1 VNTVTIAMSVFA
13 CAFGGAM
20 VGIFLQRALPKSHL
34 SNESKD
40 VIKLGTGLVA
50 TMAALVLGLL
60 VGTAKSSFD
69 SQKSGFQQ
77 LATNFIL
84 LDRTLAHYGPD
95 AKPAREQLR
104 TTVSSLI
111 ERLWP
116 TSGPRSSGLDDVAIT
131 ADASEI
137 YDLIRKLSPQ
147 DDLQR
152 SVQSQAL
159 QIGNDLAR
167 NRWQL
172 SQPDDGS
179 LPIPFLAV
187 LAFWLFVLFSSF
199 GLFSP
204 ANATVIAVLLVCAL
218 SVAGAVFL
226 IVDLDQ
232 PFEGL
237 LQVSSAPL
245 RAALSQLG
253 K

>member
-1 VNTVTIAMSVFA
+1 LNSITVAAVVFA

-20 VGIFLQRALPKSHL
+20 VGMFLQRVLPQSHL
-34 SNESKD
+34 RQESKD
-40 VIKLGTGLVA
+40 VIRLGTGLIA

-60 VGTAKSSFD
+60 VGSAKTSFD
-69 SQKSGFQQ
+69 AQTGGFHE
-77 LATNFIL
+77 LGTNIIL
-84 LDRTLAHYGPD
+84 LDRTLSRYGPD
-95 AKPAREQLR
+95 AQQARDQLR
-104 TTVSSLI
+104 NTVTATI

-116 TSGPRSSGLDDVAIT
+116 ADGAHSSGVDDAAIT
-131 ADASEI
+131 TSAGPL
-137 YDLIRKLSPQ
+137 YDSIRNLSPQ
-147 DDLQR
+147 DDVQRTLQA
-152 SVQSQAL
+152 QAL
-159 QIGNDLAR
+159 QISVDLAR

-172 SQPDDGS
+172 SQPDEGS
-179 LPIPFLAV
+179 LPLPFLVV

-204 ANATVIAVLLVCAL
+204 PNGTVITVLLVCAL

-237 LQVSSAPL
+237 LHVSSASL
-245 RAALSQLG
+245 RNALTQLG

>member
-1 VNTVTIAMSVFA
+1 MNSLTVAAIVFA

-20 VGIFLQRALPKSHL
+20 VGIFLQRVLPQSHL
-34 SNESKD
+34 RQESKD
-40 VIKLGTGLVA
+40 VIKLGTGLIA

-60 VGTAKSSFD
+60 VGTAKTSFD
-69 SQKSGFQQ
+69 SQTNGFQQ
-77 LATNFIL
+77 LATNIIL

-95 AKPAREQLR
+95 AKPARQQLR
-104 TTVSSLI
+104 GTVTSTI

-116 TSGPRSSGLDDVAIT
+116 ANGSHSSELSDSAIT
-131 ADASEI
+131 ADAGTL
-137 YDLIRKLSPQ
+137 YDSIRSLSPR
-147 DDLQR
+147 DDFQR
-152 SVQSQAL
+152 SLQAQAL
-159 QIGNDLAR
+159 QIGADLAR

-179 LPIPFLAV
+179 LPIPFLVV

-204 ANATVIAVLLVCAL
+204 PNGTVITVLFVCAL

-237 LQVSSAPL
+237 LQVSSASL
-245 RAALSQLG
+245 RNALAQLG
-253 K
+253 Q